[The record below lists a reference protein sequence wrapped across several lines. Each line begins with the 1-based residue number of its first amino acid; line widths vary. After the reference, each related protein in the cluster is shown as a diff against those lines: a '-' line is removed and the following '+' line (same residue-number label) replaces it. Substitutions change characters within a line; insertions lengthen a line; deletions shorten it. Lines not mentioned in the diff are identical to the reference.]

1 MFKQVIHY
9 QTKDGKIPFREW
21 LSLLKDVTIKSRISA
36 RIDRLLRGNF
46 GDSKSIGNGIF
57 ELRFHFASGYRVY
70 FGIDHGVI
78 VILLLGG
85 DKSSQQNDIYRSRV
99 YWLDYL
105 RRSK

>member
-9 QTKDGKIPFREW
+9 QTKNGRIPFEEW
-21 LSLLKDVTIKSRISA
+21 FLSLKDVTVKSRILA
-36 RIDRLLRGNF
+36 RIDRLLRGSL
-46 GDSKSIGNGIF
+46 GDSKRVGNGVF

-70 FGIDHGVI
+70 FGIDQGVI

-85 DKSSQQNDIYRSRV
+85 DKSTQQSDIRRSHV

-105 RRSK
+105 RRPK